1 MLHHFYRVPFRY
13 GIPVRVLD
21 KFVSDCCDRN
31 VADSHSQ
38 CLFRVICMD
47 AMDKEES
54 DSVVVAAPSKEKWSW
69 FAAKNESANVTN
81 TNDENVS
88 VDDANKVAEIMTPEV
103 KSWSWFSS
111 SVVKQTDNE
120 SYKESIKYSHEI
132 DIKAVEDEIFSDQ
145 EFGDANEDTPAASNS
160 GGFSSLFSVTKQ
172 RKNYTVKNFSAIEN
186 EDGQVELELIP
197 DVEGKVSEKRRQSM
211 FQKYLSNF
219 NDEDEATESEVEENE
234 YENYDDVELDKLF
247 ISPCQYHKFD
257 NYYDVLN
264 ISVDAHTK
272 DIVRA
277 YKSLSRK
284 YQPEKYVAHMDSID
298 SKKAIEMYKLVVEA
312 YKVLS
317 DPNLRLLV
325 DQTLEHRLFN
335 GNNETHAKLKK
346 EIRQKLKRIIDDG
359 PINPESLSHIGR
371 VFGTIYSNSVLY
383 VDRNSLFESKQK
395 KVIEQAKN
403 ICTSPD
409 FLIAFNELTTKDDKS
424 NNERIMSITSIFSGD
439 SSVSKRKRDFIPLK
453 EGSGL
458 ENEKVNRTQT
468 NFYRFDVDRTQCHN
482 GIIISCRSSSKGC
495 FRLLLFNA
503 SGELV
508 KQQASGISLDKAY
521 NEVVF
526 YFTRFD
532 TYTVE
537 ELPIQEKLCHEE
549 TNPEYIFEKV
559 KSVIQT
565 KKKKMSEGKYLLAV
579 FGDNFIGYTKYNI
592 QYFSLTTD
600 INRSETLAKLK
611 QSDEEFLA
619 YRPNL
624 DSLSTEYYKVKKM
637 YDDILERM
645 AEEKDII
652 DSLLLRKYESYR
664 HFHDEAIM
672 PYRLREM
679 DEKTQLELKE
689 KELAA
694 KEKPKEGLAFMEDK
708 ERMEKKAKEKEERKK
723 NKRNKKNNKKGDEVA
738 SYGNSSME
746 VNGDWKA
753 LTQFRSFLTSK
764 VIKGSHLP
772 TETSIENVGV
782 EASSND
788 AKITTNSESKKGSF
802 FGTYF

>member
-1 MLHHFYRVPFRY
+1 MNAVH
-13 GIPVRVLD
+13 
-21 KFVSDCCDRN
+21 
-31 VADSHSQ
+31 
-38 CLFRVICMD
+38 
-47 AMDKEES
+47 KEGS
-54 DSVVVAAPSKEKWSW
+54 DSAVVASSKEKWSW
-69 FAAKNESANVTN
+69 FAAKKESVDVTN
-81 TNDENVS
+81 KIEENVS
-88 VDDANKVAEIMTPEV
+88 VDVAHKATEITGPEV

-111 SVVKQTDNE
+111 SVVKEDANE

-132 DIKAVEDEIFSDQ
+132 DIQAVEDEIFNDQ
-145 EFGDANEDTPAASNS
+145 EFDDTNEDTPAAPNN
-160 GGFSSLFSVTKQ
+160 GVFSSLFSTTKR
-172 RKNYTVKNFSAIEN
+172 RKNYKVKNFSAIEN
-186 EDGQVELELIP
+186 KDGQVELELIS
-197 DVEGKVSEKRRQSM
+197 DEEGKAPEKRRQSM
-211 FQKYLSNF
+211 FQQYLSNF

-247 ISPCQYHKFD
+247 ISPCQHHKFD

-264 ISVDAHTK
+264 INPDAHTK

-284 YQPEKYVAHMDSID
+284 YQPEKYIAHMDSID

-317 DPNLRLLV
+317 DPDLRLLV

-346 EIRQKLKRIIDDG
+346 EIRQKLKRIIDEG

-409 FLIAFNELTTKDDKS
+409 FLIAFNELTTKEEKS
-424 NNERIMSITSIFSGD
+424 NIERIMTIKSLFSGD
-439 SSVSKRKRDFIPLK
+439 LAVSKRKLDFIPLK

-468 NFYRFDVDRTQCHN
+468 NFYRFDVDQTQCHN

-537 ELPIQEKLCHEE
+537 ELPTQEKSCHEE

-559 KSVIQT
+559 KSVVQT

-592 QYFSLTTD
+592 QYFSLTAD
-600 INRSETLAKLK
+600 INKSETLAKLK
-611 QSDEEFLA
+611 QSDEEFLG

-624 DSLSTEYYKVKKM
+624 DILSTEYYKVKKM

-645 AEEKDII
+645 AEEKDTV

-664 HFHDEAIM
+664 HFYDEAIM

-679 DEKTQLELKE
+679 DERAQLELKE

-694 KEKPKEGLAFMEDK
+694 KEKPKEGLAFIEDK
-708 ERMEKKAKEKEERKK
+708 EKMEKKAKEKEERRKNKK
-723 NKRNKKNNKKGDEVA
+723 NKKKNKKGDDVT
-738 SYGNSSME
+738 GNDNSSVE
-746 VNGDWKA
+746 VKGDWKV
-753 LTQFRSFLTSK
+753 LTQFRSFLAST
-764 VIKGSHLP
+764 VIKDSHLP
-772 TETSIENVGV
+772 TETLIENKNVGMEV
-782 EASSND
+782 PSND
-788 AKITTNSESKKGSF
+788 ATITNAESKKGSF